1 MARTAVGSSM
11 LATIRSV
18 PPQWSHVLTSRLKT
32 RLGEMRTL
40 ATGVDDLKRV
50 LGNVR
55 TRGVLGQAQLPADV
69 EAALMGGDADAD
81 TEDERDDGP

>member
-1 MARTAVGSSM
+1 MAVGSSM

-18 PPQWSHVLTSRLKT
+18 PPQWQHVLTSMLKT

-40 ATGVDDLKRV
+40 ATGVSDLKLV

-55 TRGVLGQAQLPADV
+55 TRGVLGEAQLPADV
-69 EAALMGGDADAD
+69 EAAPMGGDADAD
-81 TEDERDDGP
+81 IEDERDDGP